1 MDAFIIHSG
10 DDRRT
15 IDEKLSILKKTSHH
29 FNPLALGNGGVF
41 WKHAAKKKI
50 KKAQMIL
57 FFVGEKSHTSENID
71 WEIKTAIKFRKPIY
85 TIKLDDEF
93 VLNSSLKI
101 TDAFSGEEDF
111 YSKDMS
117 FEEIK
122 DVIKKYD
129 DGDYKVF
136 NQELDSMDKS
146 ILLEQY
152 KIFLQTSEDLVAR
165 RQNVNNFYISINSA
179 LMATFGVIWALEIL
193 PFYKFAIGAL
203 LALVGMILS
212 ISWIKLLESYGNLNS
227 SKMKII
233 SYIEKQ
239 LPASL
244 YDAEW
249 AALSDKLNKKKY
261 VSFTNSEKRV
271 PILFIVVYVCISICG
286 VVFLL

>member
-1 MDAFIIHSG
+1 
-10 DDRRT
+10 
-15 IDEKLSILKKTSHH
+15 
-29 FNPLALGNGGVF
+29 
-41 WKHAAKKKI
+41 
-50 KKAQMIL
+50 
-57 FFVGEKSHTSENID
+57 
-71 WEIKTAIKFRKPIY
+71 
-85 TIKLDDEF
+85 
-93 VLNSSLKI
+93 LKI
-101 TDAFSGEEDF
+101 ADAFSGEEDF

-146 ILLEQY
+146 VLLEQY

-227 SKMKII
+227 SKMKILGML
-233 SYIEKQ
+233 EKK
-239 LPASL
+239 LSASL
-244 YDAEW
+244 FDAEW
-249 AALSDKLNKKKY
+249 EAMSSKYNKKKY
-261 VSFTNSEKRV
+261 VSFSERERQL
-271 PILFIVVYVCISICG
+271 PIIFNCMFIAVDVICA
-286 VVFLL
+286 VILALNFLR